1 MSVIGDSVK
10 KDQFTKLFFCF
21 VAESGV
27 PDQDAE
33 GNVDHIAVVAMNFL
47 FFVILFVFAVFET

>member
-1 MSVIGDSVK
+1 MVEEKLSS
-10 KDQFTKLFFCF
+10 QFRLFFCF
-21 VAESGV
+21 VAESNV

-33 GNVDHIAVVAMNFL
+33 GNIDHVAVVAINFL